1 LHNVLSITC
10 SLRGSN
16 MRAMKGNEPPA
27 GNEHHVEDR
36 TLPAQKPARV
46 QRFDETQCR
55 FMLGHK
61 YCLHSCK
68 LHGVAAPGNVPAVYY
83 SGLRSLLLVFTC
95 VSKVCT
101 PSKAKSSSAQS
112 LYWAHRFGRT
122 KIGFQPPSP
131 FPYRNVPKMDST

>member
-1 LHNVLSITC
+1 MYVRFLHNVLSITC

-55 FMLGHK
+55 LMLGHK

-68 LHGVAAPGNVPAVYY
+68 LHGVAAPGNVPAVHYP
-83 SGLRSLLLVFTC
+83 GLRSFSFYMCLKGLHTLK
-95 VSKVCT
+95 SKIQQCT
-101 PSKAKSSSAQS
+101 IPILGTPVREDRNWFSIALAFS
-112 LYWAHRFGRT
+112 L
-122 KIGFQPPSP
+122 
-131 FPYRNVPKMDST
+131 